1 MNAQPLIS
9 PRTAK
14 TKVKETA
21 IDLGLLA
28 LAIPFG
34 FELAR
39 AKGYTV
45 PDGLESKAT
54 AFLMALGGVLARYG
68 RHWWVYLR
76 RKW

>member
-1 MNAQPLIS
+1 MSPQPLIS
-9 PRTAK
+9 PRSGK
-14 TKVKETA
+14 TKVRETA

-39 AKGYTV
+39 ARGYTV
-45 PDGLESKAT
+45 PDGLEAKAT
-54 AFLMALGGVLARYG
+54 AFLMAFGGVLARWG